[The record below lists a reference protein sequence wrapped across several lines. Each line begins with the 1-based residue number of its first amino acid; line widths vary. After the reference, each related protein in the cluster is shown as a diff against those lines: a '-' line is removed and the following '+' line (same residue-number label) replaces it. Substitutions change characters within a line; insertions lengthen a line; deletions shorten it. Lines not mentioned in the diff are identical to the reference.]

1 MLLPPASATGDLGP
15 AVSSGVGDTTLT
27 SGGCGVGPLLWT
39 SLTDVADS
47 SVRTIIVRNKKSS
60 QLQHFKKHHK
70 SYHKI
75 SLWNYWKTAPLNK
88 N

>member
-47 SVRTIIVRNKKSS
+47 SVRTIIVRNKKV
-60 QLQHFKKHHK
+60 H
-70 SYHKI
+70 
-75 SLWNYWKTAPLNK
+75 NYNT
-88 N
+88 